1 MRRLIAG
8 PTARDRVARA
18 LPPSN
23 RGRGRA
29 RLQWSDGVSR
39 AEATPEDLHALANLA
54 EPWNIREDHDPARDQ
69 ADARAEVAA
78 LIRAAMLSQAEAE
91 VVGMIVRGVTVTG
104 IARARGVT
112 HQAVRLALALAIGKM
127 AAPPPLTPAPRVM
140 LSTMSK
146 KKSSARARA

>member
-8 PTARDRVARA
+8 SPARDRVARP
-18 LPPSN
+18 LPQSN

-29 RLQWSDGVSR
+29 RAQWSDGVSR

-78 LIRAAMLSQAEAE
+78 LIRAAMLSRAEAE
-91 VVGMIVRGVTVTG
+91 VISMVVRGVTVTG

-127 AAPPPLTPAPRVM
+127 AAPPPPTPAPRVM
-140 LSTMSK
+140 LSTLSK

>member
-8 PTARDRVARA
+8 SLARDRVARA

-39 AEATPEDLHALANLA
+39 AEATREDLHALANLA
-54 EPWNIREDHDPARDQ
+54 EPWMIREDHDPARDQ
-69 ADARAEVAA
+69 ADARAEVAT
-78 LIRAAMLSQAEAE
+78 LIRAAMLSGAEAE

-112 HQAVRLALALAIGKM
+112 HQAVRLALANAIGKM
-127 AAPPPLTPAPRVM
+127 SAPPPTPAPKVT
-140 LSTMSK
+140 LSTMLK
-146 KKSSARARA
+146 KKMGIHARA

>member
-8 PTARDRVARA
+8 SPARDRVARA

-29 RLQWSDGVSR
+29 RAQWSDGVSR

-78 LIRAAMLSQAEAE
+78 LIRAAMLSRAEAE

-127 AAPPPLTPAPRVM
+127 SAPPPTPAPKVT
-140 LSTMSK
+140 LSTMLK
-146 KKSSARARA
+146 KKMGIHARA

>member
-1 MRRLIAG
+1 
-8 PTARDRVARA
+8 
-18 LPPSN
+18 
-23 RGRGRA
+23 
-29 RLQWSDGVSR
+29 VSR

-78 LIRAAMLSQAEAE
+78 LIRAAMLSRAEAE
-91 VVGMIVRGVTVTG
+91 VISMIVRGVTVMG

-112 HQAVRLALALAIGKM
+112 HQAVRLALDLAIRKM
-127 AAPPPLTPAPRVM
+127 GAPPPPTPAPRVM
-140 LSTMSK
+140 LSTLSQ